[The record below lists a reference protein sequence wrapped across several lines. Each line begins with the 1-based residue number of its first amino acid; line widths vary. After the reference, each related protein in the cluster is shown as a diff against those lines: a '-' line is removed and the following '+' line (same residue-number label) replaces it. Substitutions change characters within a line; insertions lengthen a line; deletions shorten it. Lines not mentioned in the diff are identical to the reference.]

1 MDFMRSRYRR
11 FLDAFS
17 EGGYAFMTVKEFF
30 QGAPEGKT
38 VVLRHDVDRCPGN
51 ALKLARIEKERRIAS
66 TFFFRTTK
74 GVFRPGIIKEIAGLG
89 HEIGYHYEDLA
100 KARGD
105 YARALS
111 LFGKHLENLRRF
123 YPVSTMCMHG
133 SPFSRFDNRS
143 LWEKYDY
150 RKYGIIGE
158 PYLDIDYSR
167 VLYITDAGRRWND
180 DKANIRDRVEGM
192 RTGRISSSRVT
203 MSWIREKRLN
213 ETVLLNIHP
222 DKWHGNVLSWTV
234 DLVLQSLK
242 NVVKESLLRMRI
254 YGNPKDE
261 KKD

>member
-1 MDFMRSRYRR
+1 
-11 FLDAFS
+11 
-17 EGGYAFMTVKEFF
+17 
-30 QGAPEGKT
+30 
-38 VVLRHDVDRCPGN
+38 
-51 ALKLARIEKERRIAS
+51 
-66 TFFFRTTK
+66 
-74 GVFRPGIIKEIAGLG
+74 
-89 HEIGYHYEDLA
+89 
-100 KARGD
+100 
-105 YARALS
+105 
-111 LFGKHLENLRRF
+111 
-123 YPVSTMCMHG
+123 MCMHG